1 MDINTSSRH
10 TGRKIWYGIAIA
22 ICGLVILVSA
32 VGVVGDWIAQST
44 LSKVAFSLLE
54 VVDQTAGGLRP
65 VIQRIDQGAMEVRQI
80 SAEVSQVS
88 TQISQNIEDQGL
100 IVLLLPEEKENNLVE
115 RINAVQETL
124 STIGEVL
131 AAGLEMYQTIDR
143 IPFVSLPAP
152 SEEQVENIEAAVSQ
166 TQADVAALRQSVQ
179 DFRSGAAGQVS
190 RVTQAADQV
199 TDGMDQLSGRL
210 NELDTRMV
218 ALQEFATQ
226 MQTTIRTLLA
236 VVAFIITL
244 FLAWV
249 IYTQVEVIRLYVQR
263 WKLLGEP
270 EAAKEEIKIV
280 EGG

>member
-1 MDINTSSRH
+1 MDTNTSSRH

-199 TDGMDQLSGRL
+199 TAGMDQLSGRL